1 MEKDFLH
8 LIQTRRS
15 CRSYRPEQIADE
27 QLEAILQA
35 GTYAPSAMGAQSPYI
50 VAVQNPGQIAQLSA
64 MNARVMNTSA
74 DPYYG
79 APTLV
84 LVFAPQEAKNAV
96 QDASCVLENMMLAA
110 HALGVGSCWINR
122 EREMFANVRYR
133 RGPCPDETMGTS
145 RGPLRGWCPV
155 LGLSGSGTL
164 AAQTPQGGLRAGY
177 PLSEGGHAKGIL
189 PQTAQ
194 QTHPR
199 GCAFFFCGQI
209 LNFAIK
215 KSTKNSN
222 RR

>member
-35 GTYAPSAMGAQSPYI
+35 GTYALSAMGAQSPYI
-50 VAVQNPGQIAQLSA
+50 VAVQNPGKIAQLSA

-84 LVFAPQEAKNAV
+84 LVFAPREAKNAV

-122 EREMFANVRYR
+122 EREMFATEEGVAL
-133 RGPCPDETMGTS
+133 MKQ
-145 RGPLRGWCPV
+145 W
-155 LGLSGSGTL
+155 GL
-164 AAQTPQGGLRAGY
+164 PEGLCGVGALSLGY
-177 PLSEGGHAKGIL
+177 PAAEPS
-189 PQTAQ
+189 
-194 QTHPR
+194 PR
-199 GCAFFFCGQI
+199 KPRKEDYVRVI
-209 LNFAIK
+209 
-215 KSTKNSN
+215 
-222 RR
+222 R

>member
-1 MEKDFLH
+1 MRLGQSFGEKLRLPPRLCSRLSVFLPYNRKNVSAMEKDFLH

-122 EREMFANVRYR
+122 EREMFAT
-133 RGPCPDETMGTS
+133 EE
-145 RGPLRGWCPV
+145 
-155 LGLSGSGTL
+155 GLAL
-164 AAQTPQGGLRAGY
+164 MKQWGLPEGLCGVGALSLGY
-177 PLSEGGHAKGIL
+177 PAAEPS
-189 PQTAQ
+189 
-194 QTHPR
+194 PR
-199 GCAFFFCGQI
+199 KPRKEDYVRVI
-209 LNFAIK
+209 
-215 KSTKNSN
+215 
-222 RR
+222 R